1 MIGFDTKALVLF
13 PNVEVYTEANTR
25 MRWQWQQATSNLVK
39 YLKHIGMEPHVFLTD
54 DMALELPNLDVHYVN
69 TLTRGD
75 LFFAVNNC
83 GIPKTAMSWDLV
95 EFPELTAEIAE
106 KNAIEPNASVEERFE
121 IVQLR
126 DKKAITSIIPQY
138 NVVINFHKKGSSRYR
153 VVIKPNGG
161 KIRILVDT
169 STFIA
174 KTYINN
180 VEENPIDLLGV
191 GFGNKSLVNWEV

>member
-1 MIGFDTKALVLF
+1 MTGYDTKALVLF
-13 PNVEVYTEANTR
+13 PNLELYTDANTR
-25 MRWQWQQATSNLVK
+25 MRWQWQQAASNLTR
-39 YLKHIGMEPHVFLTD
+39 YLHSIGMEPHVFLTD
-54 DMALELPNLDVHYVN
+54 DMAMEIPNLDVRYVN

-75 LFFAVNNC
+75 LFFAINNC
-83 GIPKTAMSWDLV
+83 GLPKQAMSWDLV
-95 EFPELTAEIAE
+95 EFPEMCAEIAE
-106 KNAIEPNASVEERFE
+106 KNPIAANATVEERFNT
-121 IVQLR
+121 ILLR

-138 NVVINFHKKGSSRYR
+138 NVVINFCKKGNSRYR

-161 KIRILVDT
+161 KIRILIDA

-180 VEENPIDLLGV
+180 VEENPIDLLGL